1 MTSILYTFF
10 IMNNKPN
17 TPQEV
22 MPGKNYSFLAD
33 MTINGW
39 IIASGLANFAGDL
52 WLFNHEDCPFIF
64 RVIIA
69 LVPLSLCLLW
79 MRNVARWIRGMD
91 ELHRRVTLEACL
103 FAATWMLFVIAAW
116 HRFKQAGLLEAIFR
130 SSDSLPAHLALGF
143 EAGGLTEYHFNYFLA
158 VSLLFLFYALGHFI
172 FIRRYK

>member
-1 MTSILYTFF
+1 MLYTGY
-10 IMNNKPN
+10 MNNKLN
-17 TPQEV
+17 LPQEV

-39 IIASGLANFAGDL
+39 IIASGLANFVGDL
-52 WLFNHEDCPFIF
+52 WLFNHEDCPFVL

-79 MRNVARWIRGMD
+79 MRNVTRWIRGMD

-103 FAATWMLFVIAAW
+103 FATTWTLFVFAAW
-116 HRFKQAGLLEAIFR
+116 QRFKHVGILEAIFR

-143 EAGGLTEYHFNYFLA
+143 EKGGLTEYHFNYFLA
-158 VSLLFLFYALGHFI
+158 VALLFSFYSLGHFI
-172 FIRRYK
+172 FNRRYR